1 MEIMKVEYKT
11 ESKLYECSLI
21 IKVPLYI
28 KNETL
33 IKLVKDVAMIM
44 EKTMIKTYNSTE
56 FSNETFEDVFLI

>member
-1 MEIMKVEYKT
+1 M
-11 ESKLYECSLI
+11 I

-33 IKLVKDVAMIM
+33 VKGVAMKM

-56 FSNETFEDVFLI
+56 FSNESFEDVFLI